1 LHQKT
6 EQNAI
11 ITIQQHYYKFKTKTI
26 MKKIFTLIVMLC
38 ATVGMQAQDTWTV
51 AGEKAIAG
59 VSWDPSLTDN
69 DMTST
74 DGTNFTLTK
83 TGMMITA
90 NEGGYGYK
98 VVKNHAWGEE
108 YPTDN
113 ALLPITEDAEYT
125 IVFSFNADSKEVS
138 AVATKTGDYVAPVVG
153 EQTWT
158 VAGAV
163 ALCGTSWDTSNT
175 DNDMTSADGVNY
187 TLTKEG
193 LVLEADVAYGFKIV
207 ADHAWDEAYPADN
220 YELKVTENG
229 TYTVVFKFNKDTKE
243 VGAEATKTG
252 DAVIGDKVWTIA
264 GEAGLMGG
272 NGWEPEN
279 TDNDMTN
286 MGDGT
291 FQLVKYNVAME
302 AEKDYEFKVLAN
314 HSWDENYGADG
325 VAGGNNV
332 TVSVETAGNYD
343 VTFVWNP
350 ESKELYAT
358 TEVANPAAISTV
370 KTNNT
375 VSVIYNL
382 QGQRVQNNYRGI
394 VVKNGRKMF
403 VK

>member
-1 LHQKT
+1 
-6 EQNAI
+6 
-11 ITIQQHYYKFKTKTI
+11 

-38 ATVGMQAQDTWTV
+38 AAVGMQAQDTWTV
-51 AGEKAIAG
+51 AGEKTIAG
-59 VSWDPSLTDN
+59 VSWDPTSTDN

-98 VVKNHAWGEE
+98 VVKNHDWAEC
-108 YPTDN
+108 YPGDN

-138 AVATKTGDYVAPVVG
+138 AVATKTGDYVPPVVG

-252 DAVIGDKVWTIA
+252 EAVIGDKVWTIA
-264 GEAGLMGG
+264 GEEALMGS
-272 NGWEPEN
+272 GWNPED
-279 TDNDMTN
+279 TSNDMTN

-291 FQLVKYNVAME
+291 FQLVKYNVAMD

-370 KTNNT
+370 KTSST

-394 VVKNGRKMF
+394 IVKNGRKMF

>member
-1 LHQKT
+1 
-6 EQNAI
+6 
-11 ITIQQHYYKFKTKTI
+11 
-26 MKKIFTLIVMLC
+26 MKKIFTLIVMLT
-38 ATVGMQAQDTWTV
+38 AALGMQAQDTWTV
-51 AGEKAIAG
+51 AGEKTIAG
-59 VSWDPSLTDN
+59 VSWDPTSTDN

-98 VVKNHAWGEE
+98 VVKNHDWAEC
-108 YPTDN
+108 YPGDN

-138 AVATKTGDYVAPVVG
+138 AVATKTGDYVPPVVG

-163 ALCGTSWDTSNT
+163 ALCGTSWDTGNT

-252 DAVIGDKVWTIA
+252 EAVIGDKVWTIA
-264 GEAGLMGG
+264 GEEALMGS
-272 NGWEPEN
+272 GWNPED
-279 TDNDMTN
+279 TSNDMTN

-291 FQLVKYNVAME
+291 FQLVKYNVAMD

-370 KTNNT
+370 KTSST

-394 VVKNGRKMF
+394 IVKNGRKVM

>member
-1 LHQKT
+1 
-6 EQNAI
+6 
-11 ITIQQHYYKFKTKTI
+11 